1 MFALVA
7 DVEQYPHFLPL
18 CESLL
23 VRSRRKR
30 EDREILIAEMGV
42 GYKAIHQ
49 RFATQVIMY
58 RPGLVIDVKY
68 LDGPFRRLDNQWR
81 FEPTGPN
88 GCKVHFDIEYEF
100 ASRPLAMVMG
110 SMFDYA
116 FRRFTA
122 AFEARAAEIYGPVD
136 AP

>member
-23 VRSRRKR
+23 VRSRLKR
-30 EDREILIAEMGV
+30 DGREILIAEMGV

-49 RFATQVIMY
+49 RFATQVIMHE
-58 RPGLVIDVKY
+58 PGLVIDVKY

-88 GCKVHFDIEYEF
+88 ACNVHFAIEYEF

-122 AFEARAAEIYGPVD
+122 AFEARAAEIYRPVD